1 MHRSKQIVIA
11 SILTVL
17 YTLQAIIRV
26 AVALATQNQDAIDMG
41 NGFLVVIL
49 ILCTVCLVS
58 VYGVWQNQ
66 KWGKVLAIITLGLN
80 ALPALAGIMTGDTSS
95 SILFLSLD
103 VLVAIVVTVL
113 LLSRPKEAATG

>member
-1 MHRSKQIVIA
+1 MHRSKQVVIA

-26 AVALATQNQDAIDMG
+26 SVALATQNQDAIDMG

-66 KWGKVLAIITLGLN
+66 KWGKVLAIITLGVN
-80 ALPALAGIMTGDTSS
+80 ALLALPGIIFAPTLLLKLDPASGVI
-95 SILFLSLD
+95 
-103 VLVAIVVTVL
+103 VAIVVTVL
-113 LLSRPKEAATG
+113 LLYNPQKPVTV

>member
-1 MHRSKQIVIA
+1 MHRSKQIIIA

-66 KWGKVLAIITLGLN
+66 KWGKILAIVTLGLN
-80 ALPALAGIMTGDTSS
+80 ALLALTGLPSVPS
-95 SILFLSLD
+95 RRLFL
-103 VLVAIVVTVL
+103 T
-113 LLSRPKEAATG
+113 